1 MKIGMPLSAV
11 VAALVFVVTP
21 SPLAAQSKLLAGLKR
36 LDPRTRLEQVCD
48 LEAMT
53 RIRKETQH
61 RPDRAKS
68 NVSSEPKHAGHVLT
82 AKGGAFRSKGK
93 WYALSF
99 VCEGTPDH
107 MKAIKLK
114 YQVGQVIPQS
124 KWQEYGLW
132 R

>member
-1 MKIGMPLSAV
+1 MLLGSFL
-11 VAALVFVVTP
+11 VAFALAAGA
-21 SPLAAQSKLLAGLKR
+21 SPLAAQSRLIAGLKR
-36 LDPRTRLEQVCD
+36 LDPQTRLEQVCD

-61 RPDRAKS
+61 LPDRAKS
-68 NVSSEPKHAGHVLT
+68 NVNSEPKHRGHVLT

-99 VCEGTPDH
+99 VCEGSPDH
-107 MKAIKLK
+107 MKAVAMK
-114 YQVGQVIPQS
+114 YQIGKMIPES
-124 KWQEYGLW
+124 KWREYGLW